1 MTRARTVTESMAR
14 TLAVGSRAMVDALL
28 DLALPSTC
36 AGCQQPAGPLCARCE
51 YDLRSGLFDRPR
63 RSMPDPVPIDLPP
76 VTSTAPYAGVLRQ
89 LVSVYKDEG
98 RRDLRPVLAEL
109 LARAMTVAGSGRA
122 VVVVPMPSSREAVR
136 RRGDDPVRDL
146 VTAAAGEVPGS
157 PPVRSVLRPRRRLED
172 QSNLGHRE
180 RAANLAG
187 AYAVRSGEAPQ
198 VHGRAIVL
206 VDDVI
211 TTGATLSEA
220 ARAVRAEGGL
230 VVGAA
235 TLAAT
240 QRRSSGRRA

>member
-1 MTRARTVTESMAR
+1 M
-14 TLAVGSRAMVDALL
+14 
-28 DLALPSTC
+28 
-36 AGCQQPAGPLCARCE
+36 
-51 YDLRSGLFDRPR
+51 
-63 RSMPDPVPIDLPP
+63 
-76 VTSTAPYAGVLRQ
+76 
-89 LVSVYKDEG
+89 
-98 RRDLRPVLAEL
+98 
-109 LARAMTVAGSGRA
+109 
-122 VVVVPMPSSREAVR
+122 
-136 RRGDDPVRDL
+136 RDL